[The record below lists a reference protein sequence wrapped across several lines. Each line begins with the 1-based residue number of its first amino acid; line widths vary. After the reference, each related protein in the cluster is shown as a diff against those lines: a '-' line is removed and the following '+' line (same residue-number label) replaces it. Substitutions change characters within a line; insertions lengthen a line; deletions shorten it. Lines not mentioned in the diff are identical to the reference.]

1 MLAPGADRLLD
12 RRAPSPGAKFHGFPI
27 GQADLHPATRRDSI
41 RERLQ
46 ALGDG
51 SLALLPGVAFSLA
64 QADLVGD
71 VGNDLAHVAAGALLE
86 EGGADVDLPRL
97 LGVRVRVHG
106 VVGGGV
112 EEPDALGGRVHGAGE
127 RVHGTQVGGDV
138 LGEGD
143 VECGGEAREGALGAL
158 EAFICTGAPLSAGF
172 LEELAATVEDAL
184 HCDFG
189 VVWAWVAEGEDGVGR
204 NVGGF
209 KGFLKK
215 RWMHQARVQPRHVH
229 GCLGVGS
236 AWPLVPLPWS
246 GQKESSTCG

>member
-1 MLAPGADRLLD
+1 MLAPRADRLLD

-27 GQADLHPATRRDSI
+27 GQADLHPPPRRDNI

-51 SLALLPGVAFSLA
+51 SLALLPGVAFPLA

-71 VGNDLAHVAAGALLE
+71 VGDDLAHVAAGTFFE

-106 VVGGGV
+106 VVSGGV

-143 VECGGEAREGALGAL
+143 VEGGGEAREGALGAL
-158 EAFICTGAPLSAGF
+158 EAFICAGAPLSAGF

-189 VVWAWVAEGEDGVGR
+189 VVMAWVAKVKMGLEGM
-204 NVGGF
+204 
-209 KGFLKK
+209 
-215 RWMHQARVQPRHVH
+215 W
-229 GCLGVGS
+229 VGS
-236 AWPLVPLPWS
+236 R
-246 GQKESSTCG
+246 GF